1 MHLRRVPA
9 LTAALALALVFGLS
23 ACATTVAGK
32 PTAASGAGSGS
43 SESDSRPGSESEGS
57 TSRKPSSSRTAEK
70 PSESQEPGTREPTGD
85 VKITT
90 RKKTE
95 GYDDCSILTPQEV
108 AAAVGAAKGGEPGC
122 VQSTEEPFTVVLFML
137 SPASYE
143 GEARTI
149 EVGGNTAY
157 EVKDGS
163 GDCTVMVM
171 LTDDPEDYTPAFMA
185 SVSPLDGGDPCPMAL
200 NLATKAFEK
209 IPNA

>member
-9 LTAALALALVFGLS
+9 LTAALALALTFGLS
-23 ACATTVAGK
+23 ACATTVTGK
-32 PTAASGAGSGS
+32 PLAAEG
-43 SESDSRPGSESEGS
+43 GSESGAEETASG
-57 TSRKPSSSRTAEK
+57 RPSSSRTVERPTVSRA
-70 PSESQEPGTREPTGD
+70 PATTGTREPAGD

-95 GYDDCSILTPQEV
+95 GFDDCAILSPAEV

-122 VQSTEEPFTVVLFML
+122 VQSTEDPFTVVLFML
-137 SPASYE
+137 TLAEHENE
-143 GEARTI
+143 GEARSI

-157 EVKDGS
+157 EIKEGG

-171 LTDDPEDYTPAFMA
+171 LTDDPDVITPAFMA

>member
-9 LTAALALALVFGLS
+9 LTAALALALTFGLS
-23 ACATTVAGK
+23 ACATTVTGK
-32 PTAASGAGSGS
+32 PLAAAGGARSESGS
-43 SESDSRPGSESEGS
+43 EETAEGT
-57 TSRKPSSSRTAEK
+57 TSRKPPTRASEPSSTRK
-70 PSESQEPGTREPTGD
+70 PETTGREAPNGD

-95 GYDDCSILTPQEV
+95 GYDDCSILSPQEV

-122 VQSTEEPFTVVLFML
+122 VQSTEDPFTVVLFML
-137 SPASYE
+137 TLAEHE
-143 GEARTI
+143 GEARPI

-157 EVKDGS
+157 EIKEGG

-171 LTDDPEDYTPAFMA
+171 LTDDPDVITPAFMA

-209 IPNA
+209 IPNE

>member
-9 LTAALALALVFGLS
+9 LTAALALALTFGLS
-23 ACATTVAGK
+23 ACATTVTGK
-32 PTAASGAGSGS
+32 PLAAAGGARSESGS
-43 SESDSRPGSESEGS
+43 EES
-57 TSRKPSSSRTAEK
+57 TSRKPSSTRTSEPSSTRK
-70 PSESQEPGTREPTGD
+70 PETTGRQAPDGD

-90 RKKTE
+90 EKKTE
-95 GYDDCSILTPQEV
+95 GYDDCSVLSPQEV

-122 VQSTEEPFTVVLFML
+122 VQSTEDPFTVVLFML
-137 SPASYE
+137 TLAEHE
-143 GEARTI
+143 GEARPI

-163 GDCTVMVM
+163 GDCTVMIM
-171 LTDDPEDYTPAFMA
+171 LTDDPDVITPAFMA
-185 SVSPLDGGDPCPMAL
+185 SVSSLDGADPCPMAL